1 MHIRKQRLLTPGP
14 VPIYPPALH
23 AMQASDMHHR
33 TKEFEAVYR
42 TVLTDMKEVLGTS
55 ASDVLCFAASGSG
68 AMDAAVS
75 NLFSAGDKVI
85 VGTAGKFG
93 ERWVEITKAYGL
105 DVTLLK
111 AEYGDVVTP
120 ERVEQ
125 ALKST
130 PGVKGVF
137 ITASETSTGAMHDVE
152 AMGKIIAR
160 TDALFVV
167 DGITAMG
174 TMPLDI
180 DGWGLD
186 VVAGGSQKAFMIPP
200 GLAFLAVS
208 PKAWKAEE
216 KATLPHYYFDLK
228 LEKKNGDAG
237 TSSWTPAVSLILA
250 LAESLKYI
258 KQIGMPKLI
267 ENAQLLALGTRAAA
281 TALGLELFAKQP
293 GNSVTTVRAPKG
305 IDSGVIVKEFKSRF
319 GAIIANGQGSMQG
332 QIFRFAHIG
341 YFDFVDTFAM
351 IAALEIILHKNGY
364 PVKFGSGVAAVQEI
378 YSRAASAEPGHSAL
392 AAAMHAA
399 PEEVL
404 AY

>member
-14 VPIYPPALH
+14 VPLYPPALH

-33 TKEFEAVYR
+33 TKEFEAVYKSA
-42 TVLTDMKEVLGTS
+42 LMDMKEVLGTS
-55 ASDVLCFAASGSG
+55 SSDVLCFAASGSG

-105 DVTLLK
+105 DVTVLK
-111 AEYGDVVTP
+111 AEYGDTVSP
-120 ERVEQ
+120 DRIES

-130 PGVKGVF
+130 PDAKGVF
-137 ITASETSTGAMHDVE
+137 ITASETSTGALHDVE
-152 AMGKIIAR
+152 AMGKIVAK
-160 TDALFVV
+160 TDAIFIV

-174 TMPLDI
+174 TTPLDI

-200 GLAFLAVS
+200 GLAFLTVS
-208 PKAWKAEE
+208 PKAWKAQETA
-216 KATLPHYYFDLK
+216 KLPHYYFDLK
-228 LEKKNGDAG
+228 LEKKNGDVG

-258 KQIGMPKLI
+258 KQVTMPKLI

-281 TALGLELFAKQP
+281 TALGLELFAKAP
-293 GNSVTTVRAPKG
+293 GSSVTTICAPG
-305 IDSGVIVKEFKSRF
+305 GMDSGIVVKEFKSRF

-332 QIFRFAHIG
+332 KIFRFAHIG
-341 YFDFVDTFAM
+341 YFDFIDTFAV

-364 PVKFGSGVAAVQEI
+364 PVKFGTGVAAVQEV
-378 YSRAASAEPGHSAL
+378 YSRAASAEPGQSAL
-392 AAAMHAA
+392 AAALHVT
-399 PEEVL
+399 PQEVL
-404 AY
+404 TY